1 MIDAGAEL
9 TYVQYDRAGY
19 GKLQFFCDVT
29 PTQFVE
35 VRQAIAMLLDRASFT
50 DTFCAGWGSV
60 VNGPYSSAM
69 WQYQESKD
77 VLADNLNS
85 YAFDVDAANK
95 LLDEG
100 GWTMN
105 EKGEAWTGEG
115 LRHKEVTAEQ
125 AENMDECIELS
136 DGRILMPWII
146 KWCSSEKNNVSDLL
160 ATMLANS
167 DNVKNSGMSI
177 VQDTVDWDTPAERHL
192 PEGCRW
198 QRCCSLLLH
207 DQPGHQP
214 DLHYLRLLLQLD
226 R

>member
-1 MIDAGAEL
+1 MSLLAPYNLTKFDAATGQATLDINPNYAGNFEGQKPSIQTVVITKTEASTWADALKTGEINVYEGIADGNEVNTLMDMIDAGAEL

-85 YAFDVDAANK
+85 YAFDWTLPISCWTKAA
-95 LLDEG
+95 G
-100 GWTMN
+100 
-105 EKGEAWTGEG
+105 
-115 LRHKEVTAEQ
+115 
-125 AENMDECIELS
+125 
-136 DGRILMPWII
+136 P
-146 KWCSSEKNNVSDLL
+146 
-160 ATMLANS
+160 
-167 DNVKNSGMSI
+167 
-177 VQDTVDWDTPAERHL
+177 
-192 PEGCRW
+192 
-198 QRCCSLLLH
+198 
-207 DQPGHQP
+207 
-214 DLHYLRLLLQLD
+214 
-226 R
+226 